1 MSEILIIMQDDKTRS
16 ALERRLTAEGMQPV
30 CAGSGTEAL
39 SLLNAPRFDAVLLHW
54 QLTDMDGMAVLHEM
68 RTRRLDTPVMLMSS
82 RTSVSECVQALD
94 GGADDYL
101 LLPFHMDE
109 CMARVRRLVR
119 VYRRPAAGELPG
131 ILCIADLTVDT
142 AHHVVTRGGRRL
154 ALSAK
159 ECAIM
164 EYMACNPGVTLT
176 RKQIEEHLSP
186 EMLCGSATLIPV
198 YIHYL
203 RRKVD
208 DGFAVKL
215 LHTVRNT
222 GYVLRAGVSARA

>member
-16 ALERRLTAEGMQPV
+16 ALERRLTAEGMKPV
-30 CAGSGTEAL
+30 CADTGTEAL
-39 SLLNAPRFDAVLLHW
+39 SLLTAPRFDAVLLHW
-54 QLTDMDGMAVLHEM
+54 QLSDMDGMAVLHEM

-119 VYRRPAAGELPG
+119 VYRRPEADRLPG

-142 AHHVVTRGGRRL
+142 AHHVVTRGGKRL

-222 GYVLRAGVSARA
+222 GYVLSAGVSARA

>member
-1 MSEILIIMQDDKTRS
+1 MSEILIIMPDDKTRS

-30 CAGSGTEAL
+30 CAETGTEAL
-39 SLLNAPRFDAVLLHW
+39 GLLNAPRFDAVLLHW
-54 QLTDMDGMAVLHEM
+54 QLPDMDGMAVLHEL
-68 RTRRLDTPVMLMSS
+68 RTRTLDTPVMLLSS

-101 LLPFHMDE
+101 ILPFHMDE

-119 VYRRPAAGELPG
+119 VYHRPSANQLPG
-131 ILCIADLTVDT
+131 ILCVADLTVDT
-142 AHHVVTRGGRRL
+142 AHHVVTRGGRRI

-164 EYMACNPGVTLT
+164 EYMAGNPGVTLT
-176 RKQIEEHLSP
+176 RQQIEAHLSP
-186 EMLCGSATLIPV
+186 ELLCGSATLIPV

-208 DGFAVKL
+208 DGFSVKL

>member
-1 MSEILIIMQDDKTRS
+1 MSEILVIAPEDRLRS
-16 ALERRLTAEGMQPV
+16 ALERRLSAEEMVPV
-30 CAGSGTEAL
+30 CAGNGTEAL

-54 QLTDMDGMAVLHEM
+54 QLPDMDGMAVLHEL
-68 RTRRLDTPVMLMSS
+68 RTRKLDTPVMLLSS

-94 GGADDYL
+94 AGADDYL

-109 CMARVRRLVR
+109 CMARVRRMVR
-119 VYRRPAAGELPG
+119 VYRRPAVTELPG
-131 ILCIADLTVDT
+131 ILCVADLTVDT

-176 RKQIEEHLSP
+176 RQQIETHLSP
-186 EMLCGSATLIPV
+186 EVLGVSATLIPV

-208 DGFAVKL
+208 DGFSVKL

-222 GYVLRAGVSARA
+222 GYVLSARA

>member
-1 MSEILIIMQDDKTRS
+1 MSEILVIAPEDRLRS
-16 ALERRLTAEGMQPV
+16 ALERRLSAEGMNPV
-30 CAGSGTEAL
+30 CAGTGTEAL
-39 SLLNAPRFDAVLLHW
+39 SLLNAPRFDAILLHW
-54 QLTDMDGMAVLHEM
+54 QLPDMDGMAVLHEL
-68 RTRRLDTPVMLMSS
+68 RTRTLDTPVMLLSS
-82 RTSVSECVQALD
+82 RTSVAECVQALD

-119 VYRRPAAGELPG
+119 VYSRPAAKELNG

-176 RKQIEEHLSP
+176 RQQIEEHLSP
-186 EMLCGSATLIPV
+186 EDISGSATLIPV

-208 DGFAVKL
+208 DGFSVKL